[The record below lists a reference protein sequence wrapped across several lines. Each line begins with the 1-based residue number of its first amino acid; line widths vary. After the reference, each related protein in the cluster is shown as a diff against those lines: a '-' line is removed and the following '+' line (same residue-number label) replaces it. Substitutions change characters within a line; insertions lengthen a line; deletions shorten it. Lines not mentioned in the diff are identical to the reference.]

1 MTAVHVPLCRRFCP
15 GSSGCTCARHTPRWQ
30 GGSSSRISGH
40 HFPLSLRD
48 PRCDSPGAGDLREAG
63 AGSRA
68 EPTCASPIGPSWLL
82 PPGTQASPFPSPA
95 STWPSWVWVQS
106 ICSRTYSPLVH
117 PSGLIPCPFPLV
129 TLPPPSQ
136 ADNIASCPG
145 ERARPRQGGLERTNR
160 GGGSAAAKLQPHTHL
175 GISRGSEAY
184 GVPQIWMLK
193 GSVTQQQVRVG
204 ETRTDR
210 AKEDEWPRVSLW
222 VTEGG
227 LQWLGRILKGLL
239 ENHWPGIW
247 GLCLC
252 REQAS
257 LGFYFLG
264 APPLLQADWPHDR
277 DTRKEGG
284 DDSGRR
290 PQARQGHPW

>member
-1 MTAVHVPLCRRFCP
+1 
-15 GSSGCTCARHTPRWQ
+15 
-30 GGSSSRISGH
+30 
-40 HFPLSLRD
+40 
-48 PRCDSPGAGDLREAG
+48 
-63 AGSRA
+63 
-68 EPTCASPIGPSWLL
+68 
-82 PPGTQASPFPSPA
+82 
-95 STWPSWVWVQS
+95 
-106 ICSRTYSPLVH
+106 
-117 PSGLIPCPFPLV
+117 
-129 TLPPPSQ
+129 
-136 ADNIASCPG
+136 
-145 ERARPRQGGLERTNR
+145 
-160 GGGSAAAKLQPHTHL
+160 
-175 GISRGSEAY
+175 
-184 GVPQIWMLK
+184 MLK
-193 GSVTQQQVRVG
+193 GSGTQQQVRVG

-239 ENHWPGIW
+239 ENHWPGMW

-290 PQARQGHPW
+290 PQAREGRPWSQPRRGRGVGKTGHWTGNQIPGESVTEEGARGSKDTTLSVPGHFIMNTARYKCYQLQSSDKGVTRDVKKPHPGP